1 MSYFMNFI
9 RYPNPGQTSAVLE
22 AVKQSVKAVGRPG
35 NVAVPVSVT
44 NPTTDRPSIV
54 SLIGGFQSLDELDAL
69 QEASLNDNVMMQRLD
84 SIDALC
90 ERATWVV
97 SEIIS
102 DPISSLPDGY
112 EPKIISRTI
121 LNSKPG
127 KREELVNALL
137 EGRAN
142 SSDKVKPVISVPLA
156 GPAGRIRVS
165 RFAENLRSIQEGQHL
180 IGKSNVGN
188 ISDLLTQS
196 PIRIV
201 SRIVHSQ

>member
-1 MSYFMNFI
+1 
-9 RYPNPGQTSAVLE
+9 
-22 AVKQSVKAVGRPG
+22 
-35 NVAVPVSVT
+35 
-44 NPTTDRPSIV
+44 
-54 SLIGGFQSLDELDAL
+54 
-69 QEASLNDNVMMQRLD
+69 MMKRLD

-102 DPISSLPDGY
+102 EPISSLPDGY

-137 EGRAN
+137 EGRA
-142 SSDKVKPVISVPLA
+142 SSTDKVKPVISVPLA

-165 RFAENLRSIQEGQHL
+165 RFAENLQGIQEGQHL

-188 ISDLLTQS
+188 ISELLTQS